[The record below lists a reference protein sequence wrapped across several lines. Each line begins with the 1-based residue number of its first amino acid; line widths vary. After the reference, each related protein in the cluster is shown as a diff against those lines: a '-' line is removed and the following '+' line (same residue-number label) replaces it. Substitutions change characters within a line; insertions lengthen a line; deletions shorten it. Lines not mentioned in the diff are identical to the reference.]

1 MSKIELLQGTLDLMI
16 LRVLKG
22 GPQHGWGIAQRIHL
36 LSKEALCLEE
46 GAFYPALHR
55 MERKGWIEAEWR
67 PSENNRR
74 AKYYQ
79 LTNSGLKQ
87 LEAERAGWKR
97 LTAVMAQVLDG
108 RH

>member
-1 MSKIELLQGTLDLMI
+1 MSKIELLQGTLDLVI

-36 LSKEALCLEE
+36 LSKEALRVEE

-67 PSENNRR
+67 PSENYRR
-74 AKYYQ
+74 A
-79 LTNSGLKQ
+79 
-87 LEAERAGWKR
+87 
-97 LTAVMAQVLDG
+97 
-108 RH
+108 

>member
-1 MSKIELLQGTLDLMI
+1 MSKIELLQGTLDLLI

-36 LSKEALCLEE
+36 LSKEALRVEE

-79 LTNSGLKQ
+79 LTNSGLKR
-87 LEAERAGWKR
+87 LKAEHEGWKR

>member
-1 MSKIELLQGTLDLMI
+1 MSKIELLQGTLDLLI

-36 LSKEALCLEE
+36 LSKEALQVEE

-87 LEAERAGWKR
+87 LETEHEGWKR
-97 LTAVMAQVLDG
+97 LTAVMDQVLDG

>member
-1 MSKIELLQGTLDLMI
+1 
-16 LRVLKG
+16 
-22 GPQHGWGIAQRIHL
+22 
-36 LSKEALCLEE
+36 
-46 GAFYPALHR
+46 